1 MKKFLSLVLA
11 LGLSI
16 SVLSAAVFAED
27 APAEAQTEVQTEV
40 QTEAPAEAP
49 AEGSVPASPLEP
61 SEMTSWPLH
70 HVDVRIPGMVE
81 VRRVDENGNVQST
94 EQVQVGVHAVSMK
107 KNGQEMGPFY
117 PKAGLPEQQKEFE
130 WRNDELCLS
139 VDDDLSITCK
149 VFGTLADGTVFERE
163 YTHTFTAEE
172 KEAARLACPG
182 CDTILAGLDFDI
194 AMSFDEI
201 IEPEQPDKP
210 DPDPDKPNPDPDK
223 PNPDPDKPNP
233 DPDKP
238 NPDPDKPNP
247 DPDKPNPDP
256 DKPNPDPDKP
266 NPDPDKPN
274 PDPDKPNP
282 DQPEQPDKK
291 PSSDK
296 SEKKV
301 EAAPA
306 ATAVPVKASP
316 KTADTESLAL
326 YGAAAV
332 LCAAALVVARRRANH

>member
-27 APAEAQTEVQTEV
+27 APAEAQ
-40 QTEAPAEAP
+40 
-49 AEGSVPASPLEP
+49 AEGSVPASTLEP
-61 SEMTSWPLH
+61 AEMTGWPLH
-70 HVDVRIPGMVE
+70 HVDVRIPGTVE

-107 KNGQEMGPFY
+107 KNGWEMGPFY
-117 PKAGLPEQQKEFE
+117 PKVGLPEQQKEFE

-194 AMSFDEI
+194 AMSFNEI
-201 IEPEQPDKP
+201 IVP
-210 DPDPDKPNPDPDK
+210 DPDPEPKPEPDPDPDPEPKPEPDPHPDPEPKPEPDKPNPDP
-223 PNPDPDKPNP
+223 
-233 DPDKP
+233 
-238 NPDPDKPNP
+238 
-247 DPDKPNPDP
+247 
-256 DKPNPDPDKP
+256 
-266 NPDPDKPN
+266 
-274 PDPDKPNP
+274 
-282 DQPEQPDKK
+282 EQK
-291 PSSDK
+291 PSSDKSDK

-306 ATAVPVKASP
+306 ATAVPAATSP
-316 KTADTESLAL
+316 KTADTEPLAL

>member
-27 APAEAQTEVQTEV
+27 APAEAQ
-40 QTEAPAEAP
+40 
-49 AEGSVPASPLEP
+49 AEGSVPASTLEP
-61 SEMTSWPLH
+61 AEMTSWPLH
-70 HVDVRIPGMVE
+70 HVDVRIPGTVE

-107 KNGQEMGPFY
+107 KNGLEMGPFY

-201 IEPEQPDKP
+201 ITPTPTTAPTAAPTTEPTTEPTAAPTTEPTTAPTTEPTAAPTNEPTTAPTTAPTNTPTQ
-210 DPDPDKPNPDPDK
+210 
-223 PNPDPDKPNP
+223 
-233 DPDKP
+233 
-238 NPDPDKPNP
+238 
-247 DPDKPNPDP
+247 
-256 DKPNPDPDKP
+256 
-266 NPDPDKPN
+266 
-274 PDPDKPNP
+274 
-282 DQPEQPDKK
+282 K

-296 SEKKV
+296 SDKSEKKD
-301 EAAPA
+301 EATPA

-316 KTADTESLAL
+316 KTADTEPLAL

-332 LCAAALVVARRRANH
+332 LCAAALVVVRRRANH

>member
-27 APAEAQTEVQTEV
+27 APAEAQ
-40 QTEAPAEAP
+40 
-49 AEGSVPASPLEP
+49 AEGSVPASTLEP
-61 SEMTSWPLH
+61 AEMTSWPLH

-107 KNGQEMGPFY
+107 KNGWDMGPFY

-201 IEPEQPDKP
+201 ITPTPTTEPTAAPTTEPTTEPTAAPTTEPTTAPTTEPTAAPTNEPTTAPTTAPTNAPTQ
-210 DPDPDKPNPDPDK
+210 
-223 PNPDPDKPNP
+223 
-233 DPDKP
+233 
-238 NPDPDKPNP
+238 
-247 DPDKPNPDP
+247 
-256 DKPNPDPDKP
+256 
-266 NPDPDKPN
+266 
-274 PDPDKPNP
+274 
-282 DQPEQPDKK
+282 K
-291 PSSDK
+291 PSSDKGDK

-316 KTADTESLAL
+316 KTADTAPLAL

>member
-27 APAEAQTEVQTEV
+27 APAEAQ
-40 QTEAPAEAP
+40 
-49 AEGSVPASPLEP
+49 AEGSVPASTLEP
-61 SEMTSWPLH
+61 AEMTSWPLH

-81 VRRVDENGNVQST
+81 VRYVDENGNVQST

-194 AMSFDEI
+194 AMSFDETI
-201 IEPEQPDKP
+201 TPTPTTEPTAAPTTEPTTEPTAAPTTEPTTAPTTEPTAAPTNEPTTAPTTAPTNAPTQ
-210 DPDPDKPNPDPDK
+210 
-223 PNPDPDKPNP
+223 
-233 DPDKP
+233 
-238 NPDPDKPNP
+238 
-247 DPDKPNPDP
+247 
-256 DKPNPDPDKP
+256 
-266 NPDPDKPN
+266 
-274 PDPDKPNP
+274 
-282 DQPEQPDKK
+282 K

-296 SEKKV
+296 GDKSEKKD

-316 KTADTESLAL
+316 KTADTEPLAL

>member
-27 APAEAQTEVQTEV
+27 APAEAQ
-40 QTEAPAEAP
+40 
-49 AEGSVPASPLEP
+49 AEGSVPASTLEP
-61 SEMTSWPLH
+61 AEMTSWPLH

-81 VRRVDENGNVQST
+81 VRHVDENGNVQST

-107 KNGQEMGPFY
+107 KNGLEMGPFY

-201 IEPEQPDKP
+201 IVPVPTATPTAEPTATPTAEPTATPTVEPTATPTVEPTTKP
-210 DPDPDKPNPDPDK
+210 TTEPTAAPT
-223 PNPDPDKPNP
+223 
-233 DPDKP
+233 
-238 NPDPDKPNP
+238 
-247 DPDKPNPDP
+247 
-256 DKPNPDPDKP
+256 
-266 NPDPDKPN
+266 
-274 PDPDKPNP
+274 
-282 DQPEQPDKK
+282 KK
-291 PSSDK
+291 PSSDKGDK

-316 KTADTESLAL
+316 KTADTEPLAL

>member
-27 APAEAQTEVQTEV
+27 APAEAQ
-40 QTEAPAEAP
+40 
-49 AEGSVPASPLEP
+49 AEGSVPASTLEP
-61 SEMTSWPLH
+61 AEMTSWPLH

-81 VRRVDENGNVQST
+81 VRYVDENGNVQST

-194 AMSFDEI
+194 AMSFDETI
-201 IEPEQPDKP
+201 VPEPTATPTAEPTATPTAEPTATPTVEPTATPTVEPTATPTAKP
-210 DPDPDKPNPDPDK
+210 TTEPTTEPTAAPT
-223 PNPDPDKPNP
+223 
-233 DPDKP
+233 
-238 NPDPDKPNP
+238 
-247 DPDKPNPDP
+247 
-256 DKPNPDPDKP
+256 
-266 NPDPDKPN
+266 
-274 PDPDKPNP
+274 
-282 DQPEQPDKK
+282 KK

-296 SEKKV
+296 SDKSEKKD
-301 EAAPA
+301 EATPA

-316 KTADTESLAL
+316 KTADTEPLAL

>member
-27 APAEAQTEVQTEV
+27 APAEAQTE
-40 QTEAPAEAP
+40 
-49 AEGSVPASPLEP
+49 GSVPASTLEP
-61 SEMTSWPLH
+61 AEMTSWPLH

-81 VRRVDENGNVQST
+81 VRHVDENGNVQST

-107 KNGQEMGPFY
+107 KNGLEMGPFY

-201 IEPEQPDKP
+201 IVPEPTATPTAEPTATPTAEPTATPTAEPTATPTVEPTATPTVEPTTKP
-210 DPDPDKPNPDPDK
+210 TTEPTAAPT
-223 PNPDPDKPNP
+223 
-233 DPDKP
+233 
-238 NPDPDKPNP
+238 
-247 DPDKPNPDP
+247 
-256 DKPNPDPDKP
+256 
-266 NPDPDKPN
+266 
-274 PDPDKPNP
+274 
-282 DQPEQPDKK
+282 KK

-296 SEKKV
+296 GDKSEKKD

-316 KTADTESLAL
+316 KTADTEPLAL

>member
-27 APAEAQTEVQTEV
+27 APAEAQ
-40 QTEAPAEAP
+40 
-49 AEGSVPASPLEP
+49 AEGSVPASTLEP
-61 SEMTSWPLH
+61 AEMTSWPLH

-201 IEPEQPDKP
+201 IVPVPTATPTAEPTVTPTVEPTATPTAKP
-210 DPDPDKPNPDPDK
+210 TTEPTTEPTAEPTAAPT
-223 PNPDPDKPNP
+223 
-233 DPDKP
+233 
-238 NPDPDKPNP
+238 
-247 DPDKPNPDP
+247 
-256 DKPNPDPDKP
+256 
-266 NPDPDKPN
+266 
-274 PDPDKPNP
+274 
-282 DQPEQPDKK
+282 KK

-296 SEKKV
+296 SDKSEKKD
-301 EAAPA
+301 EATPA

-316 KTADTESLAL
+316 KTADTEPLAL

>member
-27 APAEAQTEVQTEV
+27 APAEAQ
-40 QTEAPAEAP
+40 
-49 AEGSVPASPLEP
+49 AEGSVPASTLEP
-61 SEMTSWPLH
+61 AEMTGWPLH
-70 HVDVRIPGMVE
+70 HVDVRIPGTVE

-94 EQVQVGVHAVSMK
+94 EQVQVGVHAVAMK
-107 KNGQEMGPFY
+107 KNGWEMGPFY
-117 PKAGLPEQQKEFE
+117 PKVGLPEQQKEFE

-201 IEPEQPDKP
+201 IVP
-210 DPDPDKPNPDPDK
+210 DPDPDPDPDPEPKPEPDPDPDPEPKPEPDKPNPDP
-223 PNPDPDKPNP
+223 
-233 DPDKP
+233 
-238 NPDPDKPNP
+238 
-247 DPDKPNPDP
+247 
-256 DKPNPDPDKP
+256 
-266 NPDPDKPN
+266 
-274 PDPDKPNP
+274 
-282 DQPEQPDKK
+282 EQK

-296 SEKKV
+296 SDKSEKKD

-306 ATAVPVKASP
+306 ATAVPAATSP
-316 KTADTESLAL
+316 KTADTEPLAL

-332 LCAAALVVARRRANH
+332 LCAAALVVVRRRANH

>member
-27 APAEAQTEVQTEV
+27 APAEAQ
-40 QTEAPAEAP
+40 
-49 AEGSVPASPLEP
+49 AEGSVPASTLEP
-61 SEMTSWPLH
+61 AEMTSWPLH

-81 VRRVDENGNVQST
+81 VRYVDENGNVQST

-194 AMSFDEI
+194 AMSFDETI
-201 IEPEQPDKP
+201 TPTPTTEPTAAPTTEPTTEPTAAPTTEPTTAPTTEPTAAPTAAPTNEPTAAPTTAPTNAPTQ
-210 DPDPDKPNPDPDK
+210 
-223 PNPDPDKPNP
+223 
-233 DPDKP
+233 
-238 NPDPDKPNP
+238 
-247 DPDKPNPDP
+247 
-256 DKPNPDPDKP
+256 
-266 NPDPDKPN
+266 
-274 PDPDKPNP
+274 
-282 DQPEQPDKK
+282 K

-296 SEKKV
+296 GDKSEKKD
-301 EAAPA
+301 EATPA

-316 KTADTESLAL
+316 KTADTAPLAL

>member
-27 APAEAQTEVQTEV
+27 APAEAQ
-40 QTEAPAEAP
+40 
-49 AEGSVPASPLEP
+49 AEGSVPASTLEP
-61 SEMTSWPLH
+61 AEMTSWPLH

-81 VRRVDENGNVQST
+81 VRYVDENGNVQST

-149 VFGTLADGTVFERE
+149 VFGTLADGTVFEKE

-201 IEPEQPDKP
+201 IVPEPTATPTAEPTATPTAKP
-210 DPDPDKPNPDPDK
+210 TTEPTTEPTAAPT
-223 PNPDPDKPNP
+223 
-233 DPDKP
+233 
-238 NPDPDKPNP
+238 
-247 DPDKPNPDP
+247 
-256 DKPNPDPDKP
+256 
-266 NPDPDKPN
+266 
-274 PDPDKPNP
+274 
-282 DQPEQPDKK
+282 KK

-296 SEKKV
+296 SDKSEKKD

-316 KTADTESLAL
+316 KTADTEPLAL

-332 LCAAALVVARRRANH
+332 LCAAALVVVRRRANH

>member
-16 SVLSAAVFAED
+16 SVLSAAAFAED
-27 APAEAQTEVQTEV
+27 APAEAQ
-40 QTEAPAEAP
+40 
-49 AEGSVPASPLEP
+49 AEGSVPASTLEP
-61 SEMTSWPLH
+61 AEMTSWPLH

-81 VRRVDENGNVQST
+81 VRYVDENGNVQST

-201 IEPEQPDKP
+201 ITPTPTTDPTAAPTTEPTTEPTAAPTTEPTTAPTTEPTAAPTAAPTNEPTTAPTTAPTNTPTQ
-210 DPDPDKPNPDPDK
+210 
-223 PNPDPDKPNP
+223 
-233 DPDKP
+233 
-238 NPDPDKPNP
+238 
-247 DPDKPNPDP
+247 
-256 DKPNPDPDKP
+256 
-266 NPDPDKPN
+266 
-274 PDPDKPNP
+274 
-282 DQPEQPDKK
+282 K
-291 PSSDK
+291 PSSDKGDK

-301 EAAPA
+301 EATPA

-316 KTADTESLAL
+316 KTADTEPLAL

>member
-27 APAEAQTEVQTEV
+27 APAEAQ
-40 QTEAPAEAP
+40 
-49 AEGSVPASPLEP
+49 AEGSVPASTLEP
-61 SEMTSWPLH
+61 AEMTSWPLH

-194 AMSFDEI
+194 AMSFDETI
-201 IEPEQPDKP
+201 TPTPTTEPTAAPTTEPTTEPTAAPTTEPTTAPTTEPTAAPTAAPTTEPTTAPTTAPTNAPTQ
-210 DPDPDKPNPDPDK
+210 
-223 PNPDPDKPNP
+223 
-233 DPDKP
+233 
-238 NPDPDKPNP
+238 
-247 DPDKPNPDP
+247 
-256 DKPNPDPDKP
+256 
-266 NPDPDKPN
+266 
-274 PDPDKPNP
+274 
-282 DQPEQPDKK
+282 K

-296 SEKKV
+296 GDKSEKKD
-301 EAAPA
+301 EATPA

-316 KTADTESLAL
+316 KTADTAPLAL

>member
-27 APAEAQTEVQTEV
+27 APAEAQ
-40 QTEAPAEAP
+40 
-49 AEGSVPASPLEP
+49 AEGSVPASTLEP
-61 SEMTSWPLH
+61 AEMTSWPLH

-81 VRRVDENGNVQST
+81 VRYVDENGNVQST
-94 EQVQVGVHAVSMK
+94 EQVQVGVHAVAMK

-149 VFGTLADGTVFERE
+149 VFGTLADGTVFEKE

-194 AMSFDEI
+194 AMSFDETI
-201 IEPEQPDKP
+201 VPVPTATPTAEPTTEPTATP
-210 DPDPDKPNPDPDK
+210 TVEPTATPTVEPTATPTAEPTTE
-223 PNPDPDKPNP
+223 PTTEPTPAPT
-233 DPDKP
+233 
-238 NPDPDKPNP
+238 
-247 DPDKPNPDP
+247 
-256 DKPNPDPDKP
+256 
-266 NPDPDKPN
+266 
-274 PDPDKPNP
+274 
-282 DQPEQPDKK
+282 KK

-296 SEKKV
+296 GDKSEKKD
-301 EAAPA
+301 EATPA

-316 KTADTESLAL
+316 KTADTEPLAL

>member
-27 APAEAQTEVQTEV
+27 APAEAQ
-40 QTEAPAEAP
+40 
-49 AEGSVPASPLEP
+49 AEGSVPASTLEP
-61 SEMTSWPLH
+61 AEMTSWPLH

-81 VRRVDENGNVQST
+81 VRYVDENGNVQST

-107 KNGQEMGPFY
+107 KNGWDMGPFY

-194 AMSFDEI
+194 AVSFDEI
-201 IEPEQPDKP
+201 IVPDPDKP

-247 DPDKPNPDP
+247 E
-256 DKPNPDPDKP
+256 
-266 NPDPDKPN
+266 
-274 PDPDKPNP
+274 
-282 DQPEQPDKK
+282 QPEQPDKK

-296 SEKKV
+296 SEKKD
-301 EAAPA
+301 EATPA

-316 KTADTESLAL
+316 KTADTAPLAL

>member
-27 APAEAQTEVQTEV
+27 APAEAQ
-40 QTEAPAEAP
+40 
-49 AEGSVPASPLEP
+49 AEGSVPASTLEP
-61 SEMTSWPLH
+61 AEMTSWPLH

-94 EQVQVGVHAVSMK
+94 EQVQVGVHAVAMK

-194 AMSFDEI
+194 AMSFDETI
-201 IEPEQPDKP
+201 TPTPTTEPTAAPTTEPTTEPTAAPTTEPTTAPTTEPTAAPTAAPTNEPTAAPTTAPTNAPTQ
-210 DPDPDKPNPDPDK
+210 
-223 PNPDPDKPNP
+223 
-233 DPDKP
+233 
-238 NPDPDKPNP
+238 
-247 DPDKPNPDP
+247 
-256 DKPNPDPDKP
+256 
-266 NPDPDKPN
+266 
-274 PDPDKPNP
+274 
-282 DQPEQPDKK
+282 K

-296 SEKKV
+296 GDKSEKKD
-301 EAAPA
+301 EATPA

-316 KTADTESLAL
+316 KTADTAPLAL

>member
-27 APAEAQTEVQTEV
+27 APAEAQAEAQTEVQTEV

-81 VRRVDENGNVQST
+81 VRHVDENGNVQST
-94 EQVQVGVHAVSMK
+94 EQVQVGVHAVAMK

-149 VFGTLADGTVFERE
+149 VFGTMADGTVFERE

-201 IEPEQPDKP
+201 IVPEPTATPTVEPTATPTAEPTATPTAKP
-210 DPDPDKPNPDPDK
+210 TTEPTAAPT
-223 PNPDPDKPNP
+223 
-233 DPDKP
+233 
-238 NPDPDKPNP
+238 
-247 DPDKPNPDP
+247 
-256 DKPNPDPDKP
+256 
-266 NPDPDKPN
+266 
-274 PDPDKPNP
+274 
-282 DQPEQPDKK
+282 KK

-296 SEKKV
+296 SDKSEKKD
-301 EAAPA
+301 EATPA

-316 KTADTESLAL
+316 KTADTEPLAL
-326 YGAAAV
+326 YGAVAV

>member
-27 APAEAQTEVQTEV
+27 APAEAQ
-40 QTEAPAEAP
+40 
-49 AEGSVPASPLEP
+49 AEGSVPASTLEP
-61 SEMTSWPLH
+61 AEMTGWPLH

-107 KNGQEMGPFY
+107 KNGWEMGPFY
-117 PKAGLPEQQKEFE
+117 PKVGLPEQQKEFE

-201 IEPEQPDKP
+201 IVP
-210 DPDPDKPNPDPDK
+210 DPDPEPDPEPNPDP
-223 PNPDPDKPNP
+223 
-233 DPDKP
+233 
-238 NPDPDKPNP
+238 
-247 DPDKPNPDP
+247 
-256 DKPNPDPDKP
+256 
-266 NPDPDKPN
+266 
-274 PDPDKPNP
+274 
-282 DQPEQPDKK
+282 EHK
-291 PSSDK
+291 PS
-296 SEKKV
+296 
-301 EAAPA
+301 P
-306 ATAVPVKASP
+306 P
-316 KTADTESLAL
+316 TEQ
-326 YGAAAV
+326 
-332 LCAAALVVARRRANH
+332 RRDGKHCSSRWPP

>member
-27 APAEAQTEVQTEV
+27 APAEAQ
-40 QTEAPAEAP
+40 
-49 AEGSVPASPLEP
+49 AEGSVPASTLEP
-61 SEMTSWPLH
+61 AEMTSWPLH

-107 KNGQEMGPFY
+107 KNGLEMGPFY

-149 VFGTLADGTVFERE
+149 VFGTLADGTVFEKE

-201 IEPEQPDKP
+201 IVPVPTATPTAEPTATPTVEPTATPTVEPTATPTVEPTATPTVEPTTKP
-210 DPDPDKPNPDPDK
+210 TTEPTAAPT
-223 PNPDPDKPNP
+223 
-233 DPDKP
+233 
-238 NPDPDKPNP
+238 
-247 DPDKPNPDP
+247 
-256 DKPNPDPDKP
+256 
-266 NPDPDKPN
+266 
-274 PDPDKPNP
+274 
-282 DQPEQPDKK
+282 KK

-296 SEKKV
+296 GDKSEKKD

-316 KTADTESLAL
+316 KTADTEPLAL

>member
-27 APAEAQTEVQTEV
+27 APAEAQ
-40 QTEAPAEAP
+40 
-49 AEGSVPASPLEP
+49 AEGSVPASTLEP
-61 SEMTSWPLH
+61 AEMTGWPLH
-70 HVDVRIPGMVE
+70 HVDVRIPGTVE

-107 KNGQEMGPFY
+107 KNGWEMGPFY
-117 PKAGLPEQQKEFE
+117 PKVGLPEQQKEFE

-149 VFGTLADGTVFERE
+149 VFGTLADGTVFEQE

-201 IEPEQPDKP
+201 IVPEPTATPTAEPTATPTVEPTATPTAEPTTKP
-210 DPDPDKPNPDPDK
+210 TTEPTTKPTTEPTTK
-223 PNPDPDKPNP
+223 PTTEPTPAPT
-233 DPDKP
+233 
-238 NPDPDKPNP
+238 
-247 DPDKPNPDP
+247 
-256 DKPNPDPDKP
+256 
-266 NPDPDKPN
+266 
-274 PDPDKPNP
+274 
-282 DQPEQPDKK
+282 KK

-296 SEKKV
+296 GNKSEKKD

-316 KTADTESLAL
+316 KTADTEPLAL

-332 LCAAALVVARRRANH
+332 LCAAALVVVRRRANH

>member
-27 APAEAQTEVQTEV
+27 APAEAQ
-40 QTEAPAEAP
+40 
-49 AEGSVPASPLEP
+49 AEGSVPASTLEP
-61 SEMTSWPLH
+61 AEMTSWPLH

-81 VRRVDENGNVQST
+81 VRYVDENGNVQST
-94 EQVQVGVHAVSMK
+94 EQVQVGVHAVAMK

-194 AMSFDEI
+194 AMSFDEPI
-201 IEPEQPDKP
+201 TPTPTTEPTAAPTTEPTTEPTAAPTTEPTTAPTTEPTAAPTAAPTNKP
-210 DPDPDKPNPDPDK
+210 TTAPTTAPTNAPT
-223 PNPDPDKPNP
+223 
-233 DPDKP
+233 
-238 NPDPDKPNP
+238 
-247 DPDKPNPDP
+247 
-256 DKPNPDPDKP
+256 
-266 NPDPDKPN
+266 
-274 PDPDKPNP
+274 
-282 DQPEQPDKK
+282 QK

-296 SEKKV
+296 GDKSEKKD
-301 EAAPA
+301 EATPA

-316 KTADTESLAL
+316 KTADTAPLAL

-332 LCAAALVVARRRANH
+332 LCAAALVVARRHANH

>member
-27 APAEAQTEVQTEV
+27 APAEAQ
-40 QTEAPAEAP
+40 
-49 AEGSVPASPLEP
+49 AEGSVPASTLEP
-61 SEMTSWPLH
+61 AEMTSWPLH
-70 HVDVRIPGMVE
+70 HVDVRIPGTVE

-107 KNGQEMGPFY
+107 KNGWEMGPFY
-117 PKAGLPEQQKEFE
+117 PKVGLPEQQKEFE

-201 IEPEQPDKP
+201 IVPDPDPEPKP
-210 DPDPDKPNPDPDK
+210 DPDPDPDPDPEPK
-223 PNPDPDKPNP
+223 PE
-233 DPDKP
+233 
-238 NPDPDKPNP
+238 
-247 DPDKPNPDP
+247 
-256 DKPNPDPDKP
+256 
-266 NPDPDKPN
+266 
-274 PDPDKPNP
+274 PDKPNP
-282 DQPEQPDKK
+282 DQPKPDPEQTPSSDK
-291 PSSDK
+291 SDK
-296 SEKKV
+296 SEKKD

-306 ATAVPVKASP
+306 ATAVPAATSP
-316 KTADTESLAL
+316 KTADTEPLAL

-332 LCAAALVVARRRANH
+332 LCAAALVVVRRRANH

>member
-27 APAEAQTEVQTEV
+27 APAEAQ
-40 QTEAPAEAP
+40 
-49 AEGSVPASPLEP
+49 AEGSVPASTLEP
-61 SEMTSWPLH
+61 AEMTSWPLH

-107 KNGQEMGPFY
+107 KNGLEMGPFY

-149 VFGTLADGTVFERE
+149 VFGTLADGTVFEKE

-201 IEPEQPDKP
+201 IVPVPTATPTAEPTATPTAEPTATPTAEPTATPTVEPTATPTAKP
-210 DPDPDKPNPDPDK
+210 TTEPTTEPTPAPT
-223 PNPDPDKPNP
+223 
-233 DPDKP
+233 
-238 NPDPDKPNP
+238 
-247 DPDKPNPDP
+247 
-256 DKPNPDPDKP
+256 
-266 NPDPDKPN
+266 
-274 PDPDKPNP
+274 
-282 DQPEQPDKK
+282 KK
-291 PSSDK
+291 PSSDKGDK

-306 ATAVPVKASP
+306 ATAAPVKASP
-316 KTADTESLAL
+316 KTADTEPLAL

>member
-1 MKKFLSLVLA
+1 MKQFLSLVLA

-27 APAEAQTEVQTEV
+27 APAEAQ
-40 QTEAPAEAP
+40 
-49 AEGSVPASPLEP
+49 AEGSVPASTLEP
-61 SEMTSWPLH
+61 AEMTSWPLH

-81 VRRVDENGNVQST
+81 VRYVDENGNVQST
-94 EQVQVGVHAVSMK
+94 EQVQVGVHAVAMK

-201 IEPEQPDKP
+201 ITPTPTTEPTAAPTTEPTTEPTAAPTTEPTTAPTTEPTAAPTAAPTNEPTTAPTTAPTNTPTQ
-210 DPDPDKPNPDPDK
+210 
-223 PNPDPDKPNP
+223 
-233 DPDKP
+233 
-238 NPDPDKPNP
+238 
-247 DPDKPNPDP
+247 
-256 DKPNPDPDKP
+256 
-266 NPDPDKPN
+266 
-274 PDPDKPNP
+274 
-282 DQPEQPDKK
+282 K

-296 SEKKV
+296 GDKSEKKD
-301 EAAPA
+301 EATPA

-316 KTADTESLAL
+316 KTADTAPLAL

>member
-27 APAEAQTEVQTEV
+27 APAEAQ
-40 QTEAPAEAP
+40 
-49 AEGSVPASPLEP
+49 AEGSVPASTLEP
-61 SEMTSWPLH
+61 AEMTSWPLH

-81 VRRVDENGNVQST
+81 VRYVDENGNVQST
-94 EQVQVGVHAVSMK
+94 EQVQVGVHAVAMK

-194 AMSFDEI
+194 AMSFDETVTPTPTT
-201 IEPEQPDKP
+201 EPTAAPTTEPTTEPTAAPTTEPTTEPTAAPTAAPTNEPTTAPTTAPTNAPTQ
-210 DPDPDKPNPDPDK
+210 
-223 PNPDPDKPNP
+223 
-233 DPDKP
+233 
-238 NPDPDKPNP
+238 
-247 DPDKPNPDP
+247 
-256 DKPNPDPDKP
+256 
-266 NPDPDKPN
+266 
-274 PDPDKPNP
+274 
-282 DQPEQPDKK
+282 K
-291 PSSDK
+291 PSSDKGDK

-316 KTADTESLAL
+316 KTADTAPLAL

>member
-27 APAEAQTEVQTEV
+27 APAEAQ
-40 QTEAPAEAP
+40 
-49 AEGSVPASPLEP
+49 AEGSVPASTLEP
-61 SEMTSWPLH
+61 AEMTSWPLH

-149 VFGTLADGTVFERE
+149 VFGTMADGTVFERE

-194 AMSFDEI
+194 AMSFDETI
-201 IEPEQPDKP
+201 VPEPTATPTAEPTATPTVEPTTEPTTKP
-210 DPDPDKPNPDPDK
+210 TTEPTAAPT
-223 PNPDPDKPNP
+223 
-233 DPDKP
+233 
-238 NPDPDKPNP
+238 
-247 DPDKPNPDP
+247 
-256 DKPNPDPDKP
+256 
-266 NPDPDKPN
+266 
-274 PDPDKPNP
+274 
-282 DQPEQPDKK
+282 KK

-296 SEKKV
+296 GDKSEKKD
-301 EAAPA
+301 EATPA

-316 KTADTESLAL
+316 KTADTEPLAL

>member
-27 APAEAQTEVQTEV
+27 APAEAQ
-40 QTEAPAEAP
+40 
-49 AEGSVPASPLEP
+49 AEGSVPASTLEP
-61 SEMTSWPLH
+61 AEMTSWPLH

-81 VRRVDENGNVQST
+81 VRHVDENGNVQST

-107 KNGQEMGPFY
+107 KNGLEMGPFY

-201 IEPEQPDKP
+201 IVPVPTATPTAEPTATPTAEPTATPTVEPTATPTAKP
-210 DPDPDKPNPDPDK
+210 TTEPTTEPTAAPT
-223 PNPDPDKPNP
+223 
-233 DPDKP
+233 
-238 NPDPDKPNP
+238 
-247 DPDKPNPDP
+247 
-256 DKPNPDPDKP
+256 
-266 NPDPDKPN
+266 
-274 PDPDKPNP
+274 
-282 DQPEQPDKK
+282 KK

-296 SEKKV
+296 SDKSEKKD
-301 EAAPA
+301 EATPA

-316 KTADTESLAL
+316 KTADTEPLAL

>member
-27 APAEAQTEVQTEV
+27 SPAEAQ
-40 QTEAPAEAP
+40 
-49 AEGSVPASPLEP
+49 AEGSVPASTLEP
-61 SEMTSWPLH
+61 AEMTSWPLH

-81 VRRVDENGNVQST
+81 VRYVDENGNVQST

-201 IEPEQPDKP
+201 ITPTPTTEPTAAPTTEPTTEPTAAPTTEPTTAPTTEPTAAPTAAPTNKP
-210 DPDPDKPNPDPDK
+210 TTAPTTAPTNAPT
-223 PNPDPDKPNP
+223 
-233 DPDKP
+233 
-238 NPDPDKPNP
+238 
-247 DPDKPNPDP
+247 
-256 DKPNPDPDKP
+256 
-266 NPDPDKPN
+266 
-274 PDPDKPNP
+274 
-282 DQPEQPDKK
+282 QK

-296 SEKKV
+296 GDKSEKKD
-301 EAAPA
+301 EATPA

-316 KTADTESLAL
+316 KTADTEPLAL

>member
-27 APAEAQTEVQTEV
+27 APAEAQ
-40 QTEAPAEAP
+40 
-49 AEGSVPASPLEP
+49 AEGSVPASTLEP
-61 SEMTSWPLH
+61 AEMTSWPLH

-81 VRRVDENGNVQST
+81 VRYVDENGNVQST

-194 AMSFDEI
+194 AMSFDETI
-201 IEPEQPDKP
+201 TPTPTTEPTAAPTTEPTTEPTTAPTTEPTAAPTNEPTTAPTTAPTNAPTQ
-210 DPDPDKPNPDPDK
+210 
-223 PNPDPDKPNP
+223 
-233 DPDKP
+233 
-238 NPDPDKPNP
+238 
-247 DPDKPNPDP
+247 
-256 DKPNPDPDKP
+256 
-266 NPDPDKPN
+266 
-274 PDPDKPNP
+274 
-282 DQPEQPDKK
+282 K
-291 PSSDK
+291 PSSDKGDK

-316 KTADTESLAL
+316 KTADTEPLAL

-332 LCAAALVVARRRANH
+332 LCAAALVVVRRRANH

>member
-27 APAEAQTEVQTEV
+27 APAEAQ
-40 QTEAPAEAP
+40 
-49 AEGSVPASPLEP
+49 AEGSVPASTLEP
-61 SEMTSWPLH
+61 AEMTSWPLH

-194 AMSFDEI
+194 AMSFDETI
-201 IEPEQPDKP
+201 TPTPTTEPTAAPTTEPTTEPTAAPTTEPTTAPTTEPTAAPTNEPTTAPTTAPTNAPTQ
-210 DPDPDKPNPDPDK
+210 
-223 PNPDPDKPNP
+223 
-233 DPDKP
+233 
-238 NPDPDKPNP
+238 
-247 DPDKPNPDP
+247 
-256 DKPNPDPDKP
+256 
-266 NPDPDKPN
+266 
-274 PDPDKPNP
+274 
-282 DQPEQPDKK
+282 K
-291 PSSDK
+291 PSSDKGDK

-316 KTADTESLAL
+316 KTADTAPLAL

>member
-27 APAEAQTEVQTEV
+27 APAEAQ
-40 QTEAPAEAP
+40 
-49 AEGSVPASPLEP
+49 AEGSVPASTLEP
-61 SEMTSWPLH
+61 AEMTSWPLH

-81 VRRVDENGNVQST
+81 VRYVDENGNVQST

-201 IEPEQPDKP
+201 IVPEPTATPTAEPTATPTVEPTATPTAEPTTKP
-210 DPDPDKPNPDPDK
+210 TTEPTPAPT
-223 PNPDPDKPNP
+223 
-233 DPDKP
+233 
-238 NPDPDKPNP
+238 
-247 DPDKPNPDP
+247 
-256 DKPNPDPDKP
+256 
-266 NPDPDKPN
+266 
-274 PDPDKPNP
+274 
-282 DQPEQPDKK
+282 KK

-296 SEKKV
+296 SDKSEKKD

-316 KTADTESLAL
+316 KTADTEPLAL

>member
-27 APAEAQTEVQTEV
+27 APAEAQ
-40 QTEAPAEAP
+40 
-49 AEGSVPASPLEP
+49 AEGSVPASTLEP
-61 SEMTSWPLH
+61 AEMTSWPLH

-107 KNGQEMGPFY
+107 KNGWEMGPFY

-201 IEPEQPDKP
+201 IVPVPTATPTVEPTATPTAEPTATPTAKP
-210 DPDPDKPNPDPDK
+210 TTEPTTEPTAAPT
-223 PNPDPDKPNP
+223 
-233 DPDKP
+233 
-238 NPDPDKPNP
+238 
-247 DPDKPNPDP
+247 
-256 DKPNPDPDKP
+256 
-266 NPDPDKPN
+266 
-274 PDPDKPNP
+274 
-282 DQPEQPDKK
+282 KK

-296 SEKKV
+296 SDKSEKKD
-301 EAAPA
+301 EATPA

-316 KTADTESLAL
+316 KTADTEPLAL

-332 LCAAALVVARRRANH
+332 LCAAALVVVRRRANH

>member
-1 MKKFLSLVLA
+1 MWTRM
-11 LGLSI
+11 
-16 SVLSAAVFAED
+16 D
-27 APAEAQTEVQTEV
+27 
-40 QTEAPAEAP
+40 
-49 AEGSVPASPLEP
+49 
-61 SEMTSWPLH
+61 
-70 HVDVRIPGMVE
+70 
-81 VRRVDENGNVQST
+81 VQST

-107 KNGQEMGPFY
+107 KNGWDMGPFY

-201 IEPEQPDKP
+201 IVPTPSQTPGTTEEPEPSQTPGTTEDPEPSQTPGTTKDPEPSQTPGTTEAPAPSEAPKP
-210 DPDPDKPNPDPDK
+210 T
-223 PNPDPDKPNP
+223 
-233 DPDKP
+233 
-238 NPDPDKPNP
+238 
-247 DPDKPNPDP
+247 
-256 DKPNPDPDKP
+256 
-266 NPDPDKPN
+266 
-274 PDPDKPNP
+274 
-282 DQPEQPDKK
+282 QK

-296 SEKKV
+296 GDKSEKKD
-301 EAAPA
+301 EATPA

-316 KTADTESLAL
+316 KTADTEPLAL

>member
-1 MKKFLSLVLA
+1 MKKFLSLVLV

-27 APAEAQTEVQTEV
+27 APAEAQ
-40 QTEAPAEAP
+40 
-49 AEGSVPASPLEP
+49 AEGSVPASTLEP
-61 SEMTSWPLH
+61 AEMTSWPLH

-201 IEPEQPDKP
+201 IVPEPTATPTAEPTATPTAEPTATPTVEPTATPTAEPTTKP
-210 DPDPDKPNPDPDK
+210 TTEPTTEPTAAPT
-223 PNPDPDKPNP
+223 
-233 DPDKP
+233 
-238 NPDPDKPNP
+238 
-247 DPDKPNPDP
+247 
-256 DKPNPDPDKP
+256 
-266 NPDPDKPN
+266 
-274 PDPDKPNP
+274 
-282 DQPEQPDKK
+282 KK
-291 PSSDK
+291 PSSDKSDK

-301 EAAPA
+301 EATPA

-316 KTADTESLAL
+316 KTADTEPLAL

>member
-27 APAEAQTEVQTEV
+27 APAEAQ
-40 QTEAPAEAP
+40 
-49 AEGSVPASPLEP
+49 AEGSVPASTLEP
-61 SEMTSWPLH
+61 AEMTSWPLH

-81 VRRVDENGNVQST
+81 VRHVDENGNVQST

-107 KNGQEMGPFY
+107 KNGLEMGPFY

-149 VFGTLADGTVFERE
+149 VFGTLADGTVFEQE

-201 IEPEQPDKP
+201 IVPEPTATPTAEPTATPTVEPTATPTVEPTATPTVEPTTKP
-210 DPDPDKPNPDPDK
+210 TTEPTAAPT
-223 PNPDPDKPNP
+223 
-233 DPDKP
+233 
-238 NPDPDKPNP
+238 
-247 DPDKPNPDP
+247 
-256 DKPNPDPDKP
+256 
-266 NPDPDKPN
+266 
-274 PDPDKPNP
+274 
-282 DQPEQPDKK
+282 KK

-296 SEKKV
+296 SDKSEKKD
-301 EAAPA
+301 EATPA

-316 KTADTESLAL
+316 KTADTEPLAL

>member
-27 APAEAQTEVQTEV
+27 APAEAQ
-40 QTEAPAEAP
+40 
-49 AEGSVPASPLEP
+49 AEGSVPASTLEP
-61 SEMTSWPLH
+61 AEMTSWPLH

-81 VRRVDENGNVQST
+81 VRYVDENGNVQST

-149 VFGTLADGTVFERE
+149 VFGTLADGTVFEKE

-201 IEPEQPDKP
+201 IVPEPTATPTAEPTATPTAEPTATPTAKP
-210 DPDPDKPNPDPDK
+210 TTEPTTEPTAAPT
-223 PNPDPDKPNP
+223 
-233 DPDKP
+233 
-238 NPDPDKPNP
+238 
-247 DPDKPNPDP
+247 
-256 DKPNPDPDKP
+256 
-266 NPDPDKPN
+266 
-274 PDPDKPNP
+274 
-282 DQPEQPDKK
+282 KK

-296 SEKKV
+296 SDKSEKKD

-316 KTADTESLAL
+316 KTADTEPLAL

-332 LCAAALVVARRRANH
+332 LCAAALVVVRRRANH

>member
-27 APAEAQTEVQTEV
+27 APAEAQ
-40 QTEAPAEAP
+40 
-49 AEGSVPASPLEP
+49 AEGSVPASTLEP
-61 SEMTSWPLH
+61 AEMTSWPLH

-107 KNGQEMGPFY
+107 KNGLEMGPFY

-201 IEPEQPDKP
+201 IVPEPTATPTAEPTATPTAEPTATPTAEPTATPTVEPTATPTAKP
-210 DPDPDKPNPDPDK
+210 TTEPTTEPTTKPTTEPTAEPTAA
-223 PNPDPDKPNP
+223 PT
-233 DPDKP
+233 
-238 NPDPDKPNP
+238 
-247 DPDKPNPDP
+247 
-256 DKPNPDPDKP
+256 
-266 NPDPDKPN
+266 
-274 PDPDKPNP
+274 
-282 DQPEQPDKK
+282 KK

-296 SEKKV
+296 SDKSEKKD

-316 KTADTESLAL
+316 KTADTEPLAL

>member
-27 APAEAQTEVQTEV
+27 APAEAQ
-40 QTEAPAEAP
+40 
-49 AEGSVPASPLEP
+49 AEGSVPASTLEP
-61 SEMTSWPLH
+61 AEMTSWPLH

-81 VRRVDENGNVQST
+81 VRYVDENGNVQST
-94 EQVQVGVHAVSMK
+94 EQVQVGVHAVAMK

-194 AMSFDEI
+194 AMSFDETI
-201 IEPEQPDKP
+201 TPTPTTEPTAAPTTEPTTEPTAAPTTEPTTAPTTEPTAAPTNEPTTAPTTAPTNAPTQ
-210 DPDPDKPNPDPDK
+210 
-223 PNPDPDKPNP
+223 
-233 DPDKP
+233 
-238 NPDPDKPNP
+238 
-247 DPDKPNPDP
+247 
-256 DKPNPDPDKP
+256 
-266 NPDPDKPN
+266 
-274 PDPDKPNP
+274 
-282 DQPEQPDKK
+282 K

-296 SEKKV
+296 GDKSEKKD
-301 EAAPA
+301 EATPA

-316 KTADTESLAL
+316 KTADTAPLAL

-332 LCAAALVVARRRANH
+332 LCAGALVVARRRANH

>member
-27 APAEAQTEVQTEV
+27 APAEAQ
-40 QTEAPAEAP
+40 
-49 AEGSVPASPLEP
+49 AEGSVPASTLEP
-61 SEMTSWPLH
+61 AEMTSWPLH

-81 VRRVDENGNVQST
+81 VRHVDENGNVQST
-94 EQVQVGVHAVSMK
+94 EQVQVGVHAVAMK

-194 AMSFDEI
+194 AMSFDETI
-201 IEPEQPDKP
+201 TPTPTTEPTAAPTTEPTTEPTAAPTTEPTTAPTTEPTAAPTNEPTTAPTNAPTQ
-210 DPDPDKPNPDPDK
+210 
-223 PNPDPDKPNP
+223 
-233 DPDKP
+233 
-238 NPDPDKPNP
+238 
-247 DPDKPNPDP
+247 
-256 DKPNPDPDKP
+256 
-266 NPDPDKPN
+266 
-274 PDPDKPNP
+274 
-282 DQPEQPDKK
+282 K

-296 SEKKV
+296 GDKSDKKN
-301 EAAPA
+301 EASPA

-316 KTADTESLAL
+316 KTADTAPLAL